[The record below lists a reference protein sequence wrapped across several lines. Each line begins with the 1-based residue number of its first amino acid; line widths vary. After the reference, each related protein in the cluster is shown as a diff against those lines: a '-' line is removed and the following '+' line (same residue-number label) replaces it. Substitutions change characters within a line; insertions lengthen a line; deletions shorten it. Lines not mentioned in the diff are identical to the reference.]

1 MTLGHDT
8 LAMTHFHHQPL
19 FKKHFKTHS
28 LISKPKAGQQINSD
42 SLRGHMTTF
51 PNVAFLPRLP
61 CPHSTLPEK
70 IKPSRNS

>member
-8 LAMTHFHHQPL
+8 LAVTHFHHQPL

-42 SLRGHMTTF
+42 SLT
-51 PNVAFLPRLP
+51 
-61 CPHSTLPEK
+61 
-70 IKPSRNS
+70 